1 MLRTL
6 MCTSLMLACH
16 ATLWAQILDVR
27 ELNTQQIDRLDRA
40 RTAVLLT
47 AGILEE
53 HGPSYRR
60 TATAIRA
67 NSSPRASRTQLLR
80 GLDERSFGSRRF
92 RLAHSRPATSAG
104 SMCFQGGIRC
114 T

>member
-6 MCTSLMLACH
+6 MCTSLMLACG

-27 ELNTQQIDRLDRA
+27 ELNTEQIDRLDRA

-47 AGILEE
+47 AGILEQ
-53 HGPSYRR
+53 HVPFCRR

-67 NSSPRASRTQLLR
+67 NSSPGASPTPSLPD
-80 GLDERSFGSRRF
+80 LDR
-92 RLAHSRPATSAG
+92 RLAW
-104 SMCFQGGIRC
+104 
-114 T
+114 